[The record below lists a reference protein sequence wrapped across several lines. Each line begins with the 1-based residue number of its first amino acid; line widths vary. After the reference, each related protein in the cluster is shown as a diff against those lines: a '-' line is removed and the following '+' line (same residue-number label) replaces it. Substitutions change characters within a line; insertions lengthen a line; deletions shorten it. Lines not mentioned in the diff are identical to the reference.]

1 MSNNTQAQEAK
12 YFDLHTTGIGYL
24 NRIREVPIR
33 RGEPFLA
40 ATVAALHGAADS
52 VEYSYIDC
60 KVVGAQAEKLV
71 RRCKEAVEAEKKVL
85 ISFRIGD
92 IWADPFTYEK
102 GEKKGQS
109 GASSKAGCSSSPGS
123 KWMAPPST
131 MRRKKLRK
139 PSKAKANR
147 KVNPQPPLSTLNKPL
162 LEHGLIEYRPSSR
175 GPFTTYAMRHSSSHT
190 HPGGTISPRAWCSP
204 LSGDHHE
211 QYPNRRSA
219 RPAGSR
225 GG

>member
-40 ATVAALHGAADS
+40 VTVAALHGAADS

-71 RRCKEAVEAEKKVL
+71 RRCKEAVEAKKKVL

-92 IWADPFTYEK
+92 IWADPFIHQK
-102 GEKKGQS
+102 GEKQGKPDASLKGRLLFIS
-109 GASSKAGCSSSPGS
+109 WIKVDGTTVYDAKEEAEKAQQGQGEPQGEPP
-123 KWMAPPST
+123 AP
-131 MRRKKLRK
+131 
-139 PSKAKANR
+139 A
-147 KVNPQPPLSTLNKPL
+147 
-162 LEHGLIEYRPSSR
+162 
-175 GPFTTYAMRHSSSHT
+175 
-190 HPGGTISPRAWCSP
+190 
-204 LSGDHHE
+204 E
-211 QYPNRRSA
+211 QA
-219 RPAGSR
+219 AA
-225 GG
+225 

>member
-1 MSNNTQAQEAK
+1 MSNNTQGQEAK

-40 ATVAALHGAADS
+40 VTVAALHGAADS

-109 GASSKAGCSSSPGS
+109 GASLKGRLLFISWIKVDGTTVYDAKEEAEKAQQGQGEPQGEPA
-123 KWMAPPST
+123 AP
-131 MRRKKLRK
+131 
-139 PSKAKANR
+139 A
-147 KVNPQPPLSTLNKPL
+147 
-162 LEHGLIEYRPSSR
+162 
-175 GPFTTYAMRHSSSHT
+175 
-190 HPGGTISPRAWCSP
+190 
-204 LSGDHHE
+204 E
-211 QYPNRRSA
+211 QA
-219 RPAGSR
+219 AA
-225 GG
+225 

>member
-40 ATVAALHGAADS
+40 VTVAALHGAADS

-71 RRCKEAVEAEKKVL
+71 RRCKEAVEAKKKVL

-92 IWADPFTYEK
+92 IWADPFIHQK
-102 GEKKGQS
+102 GEKQGRPDASLKGRLLFIS
-109 GASSKAGCSSSPGS
+109 WIKVDGTTVYDAKEEAE
-123 KWMAPPST
+123 
-131 MRRKKLRK
+131 K

-147 KVNPQPPLSTLNKPL
+147 KVNQQPLLNKPL

-190 HPGGTISPRAWCSP
+190 HPGHHLPRAWCSP

-225 GG
+225 GSLPL

>member
-40 ATVAALHGAADS
+40 VTVAALHGAADS

-71 RRCKEAVEAEKKVL
+71 RRCKEAVEAKKKVL

-92 IWADPFTYEK
+92 IWADPFIHQK
-102 GEKKGQS
+102 GEKQGKPDASLKGRLLFIS
-109 GASSKAGCSSSPGS
+109 WIKVDGTTVYDAKEEAEKAQQGQGE
-123 KWMAPPST
+123 
-131 MRRKKLRK
+131 
-139 PSKAKANR
+139 
-147 KVNPQPPLSTLNKPL
+147 PQGEPAALLNKPL

-175 GPFTTYAMRHSSSHT
+175 GPFTTCAMRHSSSHT
-190 HPGGTISPRAWCSP
+190 HPGAPSPQGVVFSIIW
-204 LSGDHHE
+204 
-211 QYPNRRSA
+211 RS
-219 RPAGSR
+219 S
-225 GG
+225 

>member
-40 ATVAALHGAADS
+40 VTVAALHGAADS

-102 GEKKGQS
+102 GAKKGQS
-109 GASSKAGCSSSPGS
+109 GASLKGRLLFISWIKVDGTTVYDAKEEAEKAQQGQGEPQGEPA
-123 KWMAPPST
+123 AP
-131 MRRKKLRK
+131 
-139 PSKAKANR
+139 A
-147 KVNPQPPLSTLNKPL
+147 
-162 LEHGLIEYRPSSR
+162 EH
-175 GPFTTYAMRHSSSHT
+175 A
-190 HPGGTISPRAWCSP
+190 
-204 LSGDHHE
+204 E
-211 QYPNRRSA
+211 QA
-219 RPAGSR
+219 AA
-225 GG
+225 

>member
-71 RRCKEAVEAEKKVL
+71 RRCKEAVEA
-85 ISFRIGD
+85 
-92 IWADPFTYEK
+92 
-102 GEKKGQS
+102 
-109 GASSKAGCSSSPGS
+109 
-123 KWMAPPST
+123 
-131 MRRKKLRK
+131 
-139 PSKAKANR
+139 
-147 KVNPQPPLSTLNKPL
+147 
-162 LEHGLIEYRPSSR
+162 
-175 GPFTTYAMRHSSSHT
+175 
-190 HPGGTISPRAWCSP
+190 
-204 LSGDHHE
+204 
-211 QYPNRRSA
+211 
-219 RPAGSR
+219 
-225 GG
+225 

>member
-40 ATVAALHGAADS
+40 VTVAALHGAADS

-92 IWADPFTYEK
+92 IWADPSPTRK
-102 GEKKGQS
+102 ARKRPVRRKPQRPAALHLLDQS
-109 GASSKAGCSSSPGS
+109 G
-123 KWMAPPST
+123 WHH
-131 MRRKKLRK
+131 RLRC
-139 PSKAKANR
+139 
-147 KVNPQPPLSTLNKPL
+147 
-162 LEHGLIEYRPSSR
+162 EG
-175 GPFTTYAMRHSSSHT
+175 
-190 HPGGTISPRAWCSP
+190 
-204 LSGDHHE
+204 
-211 QYPNRRSA
+211 RS
-219 RPAGSR
+219 
-225 GG
+225 

>member
-40 ATVAALHGAADS
+40 VTVAALHGAADS

-71 RRCKEAVEAEKKVL
+71 RRCKEAVEAKKKVL

-92 IWADPFTYEK
+92 IWADPFIHQK
-102 GEKKGQS
+102 GEKQGRPDASLKGRLLFIS
-109 GASSKAGCSSSPGS
+109 WIKVDGTTVYDAKEEAEKAQQGQGE
-123 KWMAPPST
+123 
-131 MRRKKLRK
+131 
-139 PSKAKANR
+139 
-147 KVNPQPPLSTLNKPL
+147 PQGEPAALLNKPL

-175 GPFTTYAMRHSSSHT
+175 GPFTTTLCATLHRIPIRGHHL
-190 HPGGTISPRAWCSP
+190 PRAWCSP

-225 GG
+225 GSLPL